1 MSHCEIHGIKFD
13 DSDVVEPDEYIPD
26 GEYNPHNVRPWLLHD
41 HGFVVCVVFADCLQ
55 DALDAAVDADRMDRF
70 LVEGADLDEYEDM
83 GDDNPLAYLGNASE
97 PFDIETLGFVEIPNP
112 PFSFCALLGA
122 ARASK

>member
-1 MSHCEIHGIKFD
+1 MSQCEIQGIKFD
-13 DSDVVEPDEYIPD
+13 DSDVVEPDEYIPA

-70 LVEGADLDEYEDM
+70 SPDDDWRTECEAM
-83 GDDNPLAYLGNASE
+83 RDDNPLAYLGNASE

-112 PFSFCALLGA
+112 PFSFCALINA
-122 ARASK
+122 AATS

>member
-1 MSHCEIHGIKFD
+1 MSHCEIQGIKFD
-13 DSDVVEPDEYIPD
+13 DSDVVEPDEYIPA

-70 LVEGADLDEYEDM
+70 SPDDDWRTECEAM
-83 GDDNPLAYLGNASE
+83 GDDNPLAYLGNACE

-112 PFSFCALLGA
+112 PFSFCALINA
-122 ARASK
+122 AATS